1 MEGRNLEH
9 KATVA
14 YSTEMDLEVV
24 DGRRDH
30 ARNDKVKWRR
40 LVRQWWKFL
49 TFGVGIIFLILP
61 HPVYKM

>member
-40 LVRQWWKFL
+40 LVR
-49 TFGVGIIFLILP
+49 
-61 HPVYKM
+61 